1 VPEGVV
7 ETDAEAYEVIP
18 ADIQGEWLVVRE
30 SGWSGGGGEA
40 AAIIKA
46 HLGGVYCYPNS
57 PPYEQ
62 LGPYRS
68 VSSAFAAFS
77 YVADGMG

>member
-1 VPEGVV
+1 VV
-7 ETDAEAYEVIP
+7 TTDTDAYEVIA
-18 ADIQGEWLVVRE
+18 ADTQGEWLVVRQPA
-30 SGWSGGGGEA
+30 WSGGGSEA

-46 HLGGVYCYPNS
+46 HFGGVYCYPNS

-68 VSSAFAAFS
+68 VASAFDAFS

>member
-1 VPEGVV
+1 M
-7 ETDAEAYEVIP
+7 TDADAYEVIE
-18 ADIQGEWLVVRE
+18 ADIQGEWLVVRQE
-30 SGWSGGGGEA
+30 GWSGSGEA

-68 VSSAFAAFS
+68 VSSALAAFS
-77 YVADGMG
+77 YVADGMS

>member
-1 VPEGVV
+1 MGGIVTEAEGFDLV
-7 ETDAEAYEVIP
+7 A
-18 ADIQGEWLVVRE
+18 ADVQGEWLVVRPVA
-30 SGWSGGGGEA
+30 WSGEGEA

-68 VSSAFAAFS
+68 VSSALAAFS

>member
-1 VPEGVV
+1 MKS
-7 ETDAEAYEVIP
+7 DADAYEVVA
-18 ADIQGEWLVVRE
+18 ADVQGEWLVVQT
-30 SGWSGGGGEA
+30 GWGGGGEA

-77 YVADGMG
+77 YVSDGMG

>member
-1 VPEGVV
+1 M
-7 ETDAEAYEVIP
+7 DADAYEVVS
-18 ADIQGEWLVVRE
+18 ADTQDEWLVVRQP
-30 SGWSGGGGEA
+30 GWSGTGEA

-62 LGPYRS
+62 LGPYRTVDS
-68 VSSAFAAFS
+68 ALAAFA
-77 YVADGMG
+77 YVADGMN